1 MAEHVSPAIE
11 HGDISTARLR
21 MHYRSH
27 GAGGAMPILLVHG
40 SFATSR
46 WWEPLLNLLPNEF
59 HAIAPDMRGCG
70 STDHTADGYS
80 VESLA
85 ADLSAFVDAMGLLN
99 FDIVAHASAGAVA
112 IEYVLTHPEMARALV
127 LVDSVPLEGVYTP
140 LEALTL
146 LDQMRT
152 NRMLMA
158 NALAALMPRFAA
170 EDEGGFAHIVD
181 DAAAMAPAAFTEI
194 AVALGTW
201 NRFADARALTLP
213 TLLIWGDEDPIVL
226 RAAMTRT
233 LVAIPGANNLIVLQ
247 GVGHSPMLDAPLT
260 LAEHIVDFVTEDFG
274 GYSSIRATATSD

>member
-1 MAEHVSPAIE
+1 MDGHVSAAIE
-11 HGDISTARLR
+11 HGDVSTARLR

-27 GAGGAMPILLVHG
+27 GAGGAMPILFVHG
-40 SFATSR
+40 SFGTSR
-46 WWEPLLNLLPNEF
+46 WWEPLLLLLPNEF
-59 HAIAPDMRGCG
+59 HALAPDMRGCG
-70 STDHTADGYS
+70 NTDRADDGYS

-85 ADLSAFVDAMGLLN
+85 ADLAAFVDAMGLLN
-99 FDIVAHASAGAVA
+99 FDLVAHASAGAVA
-112 IEYVLTHPEMARALV
+112 VEYVLAHPEVARALV

-152 NRMLMA
+152 NPPLLA
-158 NALAALMPRFAA
+158 DALAMLMPRFAA
-170 EDEGGFAHIVD
+170 EDAAGFAHIVD

-194 AVALGTW
+194 AVALGAW

-226 RAAMTRT
+226 RAAMTRN
-233 LVAIPGANNLIVLQ
+233 LLAIPGANNLVVLR

-274 GYSSIRATATSD
+274 GYSSIRKTASSD